1 MRKLFGL
8 ALVTLLIVT
17 GMAGWGSVN
26 ARPSAVLNYGDQYA
40 DQMGIAHDGDRP
52 IPSPL
57 LAQKPE
63 VAVTSQRV
71 TYGKIDG
78 QPLTGYLATPKNRDR
93 PLPGL
98 IVIHEWWGLND
109 NIETVTRKLAAQGYT
124 ALAVDLYDGK
134 VGKTP
139 DEAKAYMT
147 AALQQS
153 PKLQE
158 NIRQAYQ
165 FLKKDQ
171 KAPKIASIG
180 WCFGGLWSLNTA
192 FLFPTQLDATVI
204 YYGANLETNRDRL
217 KTLQMPILGLFGE
230 LDQNPSPATVR
241 EFEATLKSLG
251 KSPEIY
257 IYPEANHAF
266 ANPSGTRYNAKAAED
281 AWQKTTAFLARH
293 LKQG

>member
-8 ALVTLLIVT
+8 ALVTLLLVT
-17 GMAGWGSVN
+17 GVGGSGFVN
-26 ARPSAVLNYGDQYA
+26 AFSPVASFDVALYA
-40 DQMGIAHDGDRP
+40 DQMGIAHHGDRP
-52 IPSPL
+52 IASPL
-57 LAQKPE
+57 LAQQPKTA
-63 VAVTSQRV
+63 VATQRV
-71 TYGKIDG
+71 TYGKIGG
-78 QPLTGYLATPKNRDR
+78 QPLTGYLATPKTRDR
-93 PLPGL
+93 PLPAL

-109 NIETVTRKLAAQGYT
+109 NIEAVTRQLAAEGYT

-139 DEAKAYMT
+139 DEAKVYVT
-147 AALQQS
+147 EALQQI
-153 PKLQE
+153 PKLEE

-165 FLKKDQ
+165 YLEKEQ

-180 WCFGGLWSLNTA
+180 WCFGGLWSLKTA
-192 FLFPTQLDATVI
+192 LLFPTQLDAAVI

-217 KTLQMPILGLFGE
+217 KPLQVPILGLFGE
-230 LDQNPSPATVR
+230 LDKNPSPATVR

-251 KSPEIY
+251 QSPQIY
-257 IYPEANHAF
+257 IFPGADHAF

-293 LKQG
+293 LQ